1 MADKGNAKA
10 ERRREDAGGIK
21 EFGKDLKR
29 SAIALKDK
37 AYAKAKEQQPVGG
50 GLLGGKLKQ
59 GGKPLA
65 MKKYKPKPMT
75 QKGNKAKT
83 KSMTAKSITAE
94 KLLKG
99 RKPK

>member
-1 MADKGNAKA
+1 MSDGPSSQ
-10 ERRREDAGGIK
+10 RRTKEWPKPKSGGK
-21 EFGKDLKR
+21 PKR
-29 SAIALKDK
+29 IATKNEPGGPHTPG
-37 AYAKAKEQQPVGG
+37 AKAKKQPVGG
-50 GLLGGKLKQ
+50 GLLGR
-59 GGKPLA
+59 
-65 MKKYKPKPMT
+65 KPKPMT

>member
-50 GLLGGKLKQ
+50 GLLGR
-59 GGKPLA
+59 
-65 MKKYKPKPMT
+65 KPKPMT

>member
-37 AYAKAKEQQPVGG
+37 AYAKAKEIQPDGG
-50 GLLGGKLKQ
+50 GPGQYKK
-59 GGKPLA
+59 GGKPL
-65 MKKYKPKPMT
+65 PM
-75 QKGNKAKT
+75 
-83 KSMTAKSITAE
+83 M
-94 KLLKG
+94 KG
-99 RKPK
+99 RKAK